1 MARKH
6 LPIVLLVFMLFT
18 SAWAEEEDNST
29 TNQDAPPNGK
39 PFQQILNKIDGIDA
53 TLNELQNKI
62 DGVDTTLNELQSQI
76 YILLGV
82 VDYLEER
89 ANTTES
95 AIANL
100 ETKNLALQEQIK
112 TLGED
117 IDTNEEKIEILYKQ
131 FRFDFINP
139 ATD

>member
-1 MARKH
+1 MKKYLSIA
-6 LPIVLLVFMLFT
+6 LLAFMLFT
-18 SAWAEEEDNST
+18 SAWAEEEGNST
-29 TNQDAPPNGK
+29 TKQEAASNDVL
-39 PFQQILNKIDGIDA
+39 FHQILRQIDGIDA
-53 TLNELQNKI
+53 TLNELKSKI
-62 DGVDTTLNELQSQI
+62 DSVDTTLNELQSQI

-95 AIANL
+95 AIVNL
-100 ETKNLALQEQIK
+100 ETENLALQEQIK

-139 ATD
+139 AKD